1 MKYAIAIE
9 METGMAE
16 ITLRSIRENA
26 DLRHLP
32 ILTLD
37 ERWYHLVPEEEKTD
51 YIRKLETKVNDY
63 LKKQGQINNDI
74 KEVKKIK
81 AKLIQDVV
89 DNMVDDDTNPKRDLI
104 MQESQRLI
112 HEAKAKIN
120 SLEDESIDVPRQL
133 AKANQELMLA
143 TVRFCYERL
152 NDNRS
157 DIEILDKW
165 INDTRVK
172 LKKNLLIKQDKE
184 TMNENMYTYMH
195 DILGAEVMSA
205 IDRVNET

>member
-1 MKYAIAIE
+1 
-9 METGMAE
+9 MAE

-89 DNMVDDDTNPKRDLI
+89 DNMEDDDTNPKRDLI

>member
-1 MKYAIAIE
+1 
-9 METGMAE
+9 MAE

-89 DNMVDDDTNPKRDLI
+89 DNMEDDTNPKRDLI

>member
-1 MKYAIAIE
+1 
-9 METGMAE
+9 MAE

-51 YIRKLETKVNDY
+51 YIRKLETKVNAY

-89 DNMVDDDTNPKRDLI
+89 DNMEDDDTNPKRDLI

>member
-1 MKYAIAIE
+1 
-9 METGMAE
+9 MAE

>member
-89 DNMVDDDTNPKRDLI
+89 DNMEDDTNPKRDLI

>member
-89 DNMVDDDTNPKRDLI
+89 DNMEDDDTNPKRDLI